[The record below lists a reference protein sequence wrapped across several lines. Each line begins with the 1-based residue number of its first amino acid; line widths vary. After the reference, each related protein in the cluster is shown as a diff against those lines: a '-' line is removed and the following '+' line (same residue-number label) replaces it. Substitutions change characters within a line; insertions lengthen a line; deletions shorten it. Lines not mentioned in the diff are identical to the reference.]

1 MAPTGLVELWRAIET
16 FRRSSA
22 KIGQEGVN
30 PILRELGRRGILP
43 PLTAAETPW
52 IWRAPDRPLCSE
64 ARATCFH
71 SPRQS
76 APTTDSPADGGVAL
90 ILVSLLSAS
99 GCGSF
104 ASQGM
109 NAEGVRLFDQ
119 SRYQESIR
127 QFRQAVFSDPN
138 NADAYYNLA
147 SAYHRLG
154 TVENR
159 PADLL
164 QAERYYNQC
173 LDHAQTIASAI
184 VDSPCSC
191 RNKAA
196 RPKRFAF
203 WRLGGP
209 QSGIAGA
216 QGGTGSAV
224 RKTGDRAAAKQHLI
238 DALKVDE
245 RNARALAAL
254 GRIREQMGE
263 TQEAMLA
270 YQRSLTYD
278 RFQPD
283 VRNRL
288 AAIQATT
295 SPQVWAQGQPAMASP
310 FSQQPT
316 LAAQPTLAPQQPT
329 LAPQAPAS
337 QPALTA
343 QANPSP
349 SPSAGSTSAGQT
361 AAAAA
366 PAATAPGATTP
377 AVTVPSPAAS
387 SSGTQNASTDTS
399 TRR

>member
-1 MAPTGLVELWRAIET
+1 MFPFTTTVGPRPPIHRLMA
-16 FRRSSA
+16 
-22 KIGQEGVN
+22 
-30 PILRELGRRGILP
+30 
-43 PLTAAETPW
+43 
-52 IWRAPDRPLCSE
+52 
-64 ARATCFH
+64 
-71 SPRQS
+71 
-76 APTTDSPADGGVAL
+76 GVAL

-127 QFRQAVFSDPN
+127 QFQQAVFSDPN

-173 LDHAQTIASAI
+173 LDHAPDHRECYRGLAVLLSQQGRATEAFRLLEGW
-184 VDSPCSC
+184 VDRSPGSPEP
-191 RNKAA
+191 KVELA
-196 RPKRFAF
+196 R
-203 WRLGGP
+203 LCEE
-209 QSGIAGA
+209 
-216 QGGTGSAV
+216 
-224 RKTGDRAAAKQHLI
+224 TGDRAAAKQHLI

-295 SPQVWAQGQPAMASP
+295 SPQVWGQGQPAIASP